1 MEWLPRYIERD
12 GYQVQVHHEQYTK
25 TAGHTD
31 RALSA
36 YLFALL
42 LRLIGLKTSVD
53 STYTGM

>member
-1 MEWLPRYIERD
+1 MQWLPRYIKQD
-12 GYQVQVHHEQYTK
+12 GYQVQIHQAHLTR

-42 LRLIGLKTSVD
+42 LRCIGIRSSVD